1 MVSMSSQAVRCEK
14 VAISRRQRTTEVI
27 FIHYK
32 KEVTYGLS
40 NSIYIRQATSNTAI
54 SDDLKWPSR
63 LLCYAEA
70 QCRQIDKIDKL
81 ISIAPINSSESLSAS
96 IEQIYSRLVSS
107 YDKLADYFPAFWR
120 INHVRLTRL
129 SDDKHQKQH
138 GHAQICGHRTD
149 AVFTFCRA
157 HRKLRTVQSQMA
169 VFDPLARLGS
179 CQSGCVVL
187 WTLRAEFLIGWSL
200 DTIDTIR
207 DAILTCARKPTWVSL
222 SYRTETTTKKCK
234 NRKTKD

>member
-81 ISIAPINSSESLSAS
+81 ISIAPINSSESLS
-96 IEQIYSRLVSS
+96 RLVSS
-107 YDKLADYFPAFWR
+107 YDKLADYFPAYWR

-138 GHAQICGHRTD
+138 GHATDLRTPNRRSVHLLPRSAQITYS
-149 AVFTFCRA
+149 AVPNGGVWSTGA
-157 HRKLRTVQSQMA
+157 ARKLPEWLRCFLDSA
-169 VFDPLARLGS
+169 RRVFDRLIAR
-179 CQSGCVVL
+179 
-187 WTLRAEFLIGWSL
+187 
-200 DTIDTIR
+200 
-207 DAILTCARKPTWVSL
+207 
-222 SYRTETTTKKCK
+222 
-234 NRKTKD
+234 